1 MDYPVHIFL
10 VLVLILGVIYTVF
23 SSLKRLEY
31 FPKSFL
37 HYLLIGSILCYFCTI
52 NQISWYL
59 SFLVIN
65 LYSAE
70 FILKSMKSHLLRLDY
85 PKPDI
90 LIYIFIFFL
99 FFDYFFD
106 FDQEI
111 IFFCYSCVL
120 ILKIIWD
127 LKKVFSEFSHYWVW
141 WNHR

>member
-1 MDYPVHIFL
+1 M
-10 VLVLILGVIYTVF
+10 G
-23 SSLKRLEY
+23 SL
-31 FPKSFL
+31 
-37 HYLLIGSILCYFCTI
+37 LCYICI
-52 NQISWYL
+52 NNQIGWYL

-90 LIYIFIFFL
+90 LIYIFIFFI

-111 IFFCYSCVL
+111 IFLCYSCVL